1 MFCQYLSSQLI
12 EDFILACTRYKSVNL
27 DGFFLETVIP
37 LKKKTFPQKDKTSSQ
52 NTYVDE
58 LDEVKNDI
66 YRASK
71 KNFMTTRKTAD
82 VLRYYDSLIKM

>member
-1 MFCQYLSSQLI
+1 MSFRKSKHSRYR
-12 EDFILACTRYKSVNL
+12 EGDPILHIKEIVERPIYPKRAVHAT
-27 DGFFLETVIP
+27 
-37 LKKKTFPQKDKTSSQ
+37 LKNTFPQKDKTSSQ
-52 NTYVDE
+52 KAYLDE

-71 KNFMTTRKTAD
+71 KNFITTRKTAD